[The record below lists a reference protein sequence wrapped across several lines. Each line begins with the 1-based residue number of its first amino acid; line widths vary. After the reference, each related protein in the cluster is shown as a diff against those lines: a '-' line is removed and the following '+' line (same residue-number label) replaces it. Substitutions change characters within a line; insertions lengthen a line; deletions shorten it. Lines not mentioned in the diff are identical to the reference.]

1 MFAARRLSHPLER
14 SLTPKKAAME
24 QALAAYR
31 QVTDFGYLEST
42 TQSTFRIGELYYDLA
57 RALMQLPPPPG
68 ISDPLEVEQ
77 YTLLLEEQ
85 AFPLEERAAEAHEA
99 NAQRLGEGINNDW
112 VRRSMTQLAKIL
124 PARYGKTELVEEV
137 IDDLR

>member
-1 MFAARRLSHPLER
+1 MEDDRTAHHLFQQPLEIVGIEGF
-14 SLTPKKAAME
+14 A
-24 QALAAYR
+24 QH
-31 QVTDFGYLEST
+31 
-42 TQSTFRIGELYYDLA
+42 
-57 RALMQLPPPPG
+57 RA
-68 ISDPLEVEQ
+68 
-77 YTLLLEEQ
+77 

-112 VRRSMTQLAKIL
+112 VRRSMSQLAKIL